1 MKTRMVDD
9 LVQGFRTTVAA
20 LCTST
25 DGLQRVDAVNRE
37 YEAILS
43 RSPRDLMDAVH
54 EKLSATMREFGI
66 VQASRP
72 PYF

>member
-20 LCTST
+20 LCTAHS
-25 DGLQRVDAVNRE
+25 GRERIEAVNRA
-37 YEAILS
+37 YEAVLC
-43 RSPRDLMDAVH
+43 RTPHDLMEPVH
-54 EKLSATMREFGI
+54 EHLVTAMREHGV

-72 PYF
+72 AYF